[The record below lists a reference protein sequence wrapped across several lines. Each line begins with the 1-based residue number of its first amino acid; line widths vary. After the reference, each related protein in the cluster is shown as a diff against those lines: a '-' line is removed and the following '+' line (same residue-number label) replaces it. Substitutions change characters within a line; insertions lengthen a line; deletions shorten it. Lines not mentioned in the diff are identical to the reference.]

1 MWTPPRATRCKDA
14 SIQPDQH
21 FSREIGGV
29 PAMELWPI
37 VRIHPGTP
45 EDAIGPDLQGRT
57 PSSARQQGSTAAGTG
72 NQAHGGATVP
82 HPGAKPF
89 VQRVSL

>member
-1 MWTPPRATRCKDA
+1 
-14 SIQPDQH
+14 
-21 FSREIGGV
+21 
-29 PAMELWPI
+29 MELWLI

-45 EDAIGPDLQGRT
+45 KDAIGPDLQGRT

-89 VQRVSL
+89 KVYIQFVSYAKPSFVCFLFWIFYLDKGWGF